1 MEKLNQIQASQK
13 KGLLLTGIG
22 IVAIAVLCIIGFFI

>member
-13 KGLLLTGIG
+13 KGMLLTGIG
-22 IVAIAVLCIIGFFI
+22 IAIIAVLCIVGFFI